1 MQAHIRRLSLPPLPL
16 FLFHNV
22 KNHQKIQ
29 AVRHIKGRVAEQ
41 LREFILSLENRIFM
55 DKKLLCCLFHI
66 FIVHQQ
72 TPEGVRQLCFVFL
85 IVTQHRSQKL
95 MAHLH
100 DFRLFVHLA
109 QLLEKIHGVIKNHLI
124 FPIVVPSHR
133 GCRNAWV

>member
-1 MQAHIRRLSLPPLPL
+1 
-16 FLFHNV
+16 
-22 KNHQKIQ
+22 
-29 AVRHIKGRVAEQ
+29 
-41 LREFILSLENRIFM
+41 M

-100 DFRLFVHLA
+100 DFRLFAHLA

-133 GCRNAWV
+133 GCLECLGISTWNICHGGECIADSYRD